1 MCLRA
6 EIQVCSAVGP
16 STGLSQAVLSVGKYA
31 PGPYTITT
39 YAVDAHELQ
48 RSLQARRKRLS
59 EGREDGFLLTTYR
72 SSATGCYPYQV
83 PISVDGRSTSY
94 EVSPSFPIVSSASS
108 LALASAFCSSQGKE
122 GSEALSV
129 GPLLVL
135 KGAWR

>member
-48 RSLQARRKRLS
+48 QSLQARRKRLS
-59 EGREDGFLLTTYR
+59 EGGREGLL
-72 SSATGCYPYQV
+72 SHDMATGCYPYQV

-94 EVSPSFPIVSSASS
+94 EVSPSFPTVSSAAS
-108 LALASAFCSSQGKE
+108 LALASAFCSSQGKH

-129 GPLLVL
+129 RPLSS
-135 KGAWR
+135 